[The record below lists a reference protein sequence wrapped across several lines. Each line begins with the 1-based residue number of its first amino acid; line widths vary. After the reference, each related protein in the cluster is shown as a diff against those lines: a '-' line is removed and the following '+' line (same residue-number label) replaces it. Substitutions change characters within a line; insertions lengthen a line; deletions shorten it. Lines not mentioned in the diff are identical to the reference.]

1 VSLRLPPKLK
11 PGAGLRAV
19 LRSLAMQAKRDVE
32 RMADHPEQRIHS
44 LRTSMKKFRSLL
56 RLADAWTAKL
66 QKKALRERIR
76 ILKDEMAGSRDET
89 VIYKTVEKVLG
100 EKSVRRLGLKC
111 PRTASAATA
120 PLSLLM
126 TADELVVLTETLA
139 WDKVGVGKLRER
151 WKDSLGDARQAR
163 QEARHSGVAHDFHMW
178 RKRVKDIWYQSAAL
192 DRLGKKI
199 GAVGKDAKKLSEVL
213 GEEHD
218 LTMVLEAV
226 KKLTPDE
233 KATLEN
239 ARGRL
244 RDRAF
249 ALAKDARI

>member
-32 RMADHPEQRIHS
+32 RMADQPEQRIHS

-56 RLADAWTAKL
+56 RLADAWMAKL

-76 ILKDEMAGSRDET
+76 VLKDEMAGSRDET

-100 EKSVRRLGLKC
+100 EGSARRLRLKC
-111 PRTASAATA
+111 PRTASAVTA

-126 TADELVVLTETLA
+126 TAEELVVLTETLA
-139 WDKVGVGKLRER
+139 WDKVGMGKLRDR
-151 WKDSLGDARQAR
+151 WKVSLHDARRAR
-163 QEARHSGVAHDFHMW
+163 REARHSGVAHDFHMW
-178 RKRVKDIWYQSAAL
+178 RKRVKDIWYQSATL
-192 DRLGKKI
+192 DGLEKKI
-199 GAVGKDAKKLSEVL
+199 GTVGKDAKKLSEML
-213 GEEHD
+213 GDEHD

-226 KKLTPDE
+226 KKLTAED
-233 KATLEN
+233 KAALEN
-239 ARGRL
+239 ARDRL

-249 ALAKDARI
+249 ALAKSARI